1 MSEENKIQ
9 FIFLRHGQSTL
20 NSKNLFCGWID
31 PPLTDIGIEQAKTA
45 ASEIHKHLQKTN
57 NIDLPAVSFCSR
69 LTRTKQTLLTI
80 LNELNE
86 LKNKNSN
93 KKNNL
98 GFSENVII
106 EKHNPLLFK
115 DVNINPAMKDSGY
128 NFYESW
134 RLNERHYGSWQGQNK
149 KKIQYIVGDN
159 EYMRIR
165 RDYQGKPP
173 NVNLS
178 HEMEQPNKNSN
189 SDDNDMQD
197 NNDSV
202 KEIKKDESS
211 VEYEF
216 KEPNRLLKYNIEYQ
230 FGDLDL
236 PISESLSDV
245 LTRITPLLHSF
256 IVPKVVESDN
266 KTGMIIAHGS
276 SIRAILMIL
285 CGLNEDEI
293 KGVNIPNGMP
303 MVIELTYTKHKRH
316 GSNDNQAYDLT
327 LNDRYYLDPELAK
340 QKAEQVKM
348 EGRN

>member
-57 NIDLPAVSFCSR
+57 NIDLPAVSFY
-69 LTRTKQTLLTI
+69 
-80 LNELNE
+80 
-86 LKNKNSN
+86 
-93 KKNNL
+93 
-98 GFSENVII
+98 
-106 EKHNPLLFK
+106 
-115 DVNINPAMKDSGY
+115 VNINPAMKDSGY
-128 NFYESW
+128 NFFESW